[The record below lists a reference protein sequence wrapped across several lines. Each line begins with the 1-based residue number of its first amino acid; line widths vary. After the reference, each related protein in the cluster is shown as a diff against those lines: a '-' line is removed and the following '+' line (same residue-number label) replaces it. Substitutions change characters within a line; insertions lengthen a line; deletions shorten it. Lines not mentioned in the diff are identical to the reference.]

1 MEDNSTLL
9 LAEDSNSS
17 SPYKITPI
25 SLMKRFKT
33 FFVLLSALA
42 LAATGLRAENL
53 ILTVMVDDAMAAYY
67 KVQEFAAEME
77 KSEAE
82 ARDKASVIETEG
94 TALVEQFEELREQ
107 ANSDILMEE
116 ARQEAA
122 QDAQAKA
129 QEIQAKQQ
137 ELRQFVGN
145 TRNQFA
151 QRRQQQLNLFYQE
164 VAEVIGEI
172 AEERSATLVIDITA
186 RAGDGRAPVLYS
198 DGSEDITQVVI
209 ERINATKGQEPAAD
223 AAE

>member
-1 MEDNSTLL
+1 
-9 LAEDSNSS
+9 
-17 SPYKITPI
+17 
-25 SLMKRFKT
+25 MKRFKS
-33 FFVLLSALA
+33 FFLLVFAIA
-42 LAATGLRAENL
+42 FAATGLRAAENL

-77 KSEAE
+77 TSEE
-82 ARDKASVIETEG
+82 KAREEASVIEAEG
-94 TALVEQFEELREQ
+94 NSLVEEFEELREQ

-116 ARQEAA
+116 ARKEAA
-122 QDAQAKA
+122 EDAQKKA

-164 VAEVIGEI
+164 VAEVITEI
-172 AEERSATLVIDITA
+172 AEEREATLVIDITA

-198 DGSEDITQVVI
+198 DGSEDVTALVI
-209 ERINATKGQEPAAD
+209 ERINATQGQEGAAD
-223 AAE
+223 AAAAE